1 MDSERPPPSSRDAT
15 LASARGSL
23 RETLGAL
30 RNLAQLLHSLR
41 VAPKSL
47 SSVLPDVLDGC
58 KPMRASAHAW
68 LSALGDDPR
77 VMPAKRE
84 LAAFFTPRIDE
95 LEAALRDAATRP
107 MNAKTRLTLEDAVS
121 KCSFELDAG
130 RELLELL
137 EHAVFARRVRLDP
150 RELVR
155 EAFTSPPSARAEGR
169 SLVSATLSSHDAG
182 GEIEISPRVAMVL
195 VAFGVEMVGAGRGR
209 ETPHVLIA
217 SDRQSMC
224 SVRVTRQAHA
234 TGEPLVL
241 ASRGV
246 IEPTLTSLKAAATL
260 TGGSIEWDAAREEF
274 ELSYA
279 LAEPALARDN
289 AS

>member
-47 SSVLPDVLDGC
+47 SSLLPDVLDGC
-58 KPMRASAHAW
+58 QPMRASAQAW
-68 LSALGDDPR
+68 LLALGDDPR
-77 VMPAKRE
+77 VTGAKRE
-84 LAAFFTPRIDE
+84 LAAFFAPRIDE
-95 LEAALRDAATRP
+95 LEAALREATQRP

-137 EHAVFARRVRLDP
+137 EHAVFARPMRLDP

-169 SLVSATLSSHDAG
+169 ALVSATLSSHDAG

-195 VAFGVEMVGAGRGR
+195 VALGVELVGAGPGR
-209 ETPHVLIA
+209 ERPHVLIA

-224 SVRVTRQAHA
+224 TIRVTRQAHA
-234 TGEPLVL
+234 PGEPLVL

-246 IEPTLTSLKAAATL
+246 IEPTLASLKAAAAL
-260 TGGSIEWDAAREEF
+260 TGGRIEWDSGREEF
-274 ELSYA
+274 ELSYS